1 MSHTEELLCQDSR
14 HIARI
19 SLQIQAA
26 KNLFVICDLL
36 TCIFNI
42 YVSYLPLAT
51 SFLKADDCLISC
63 SVARLYLTL
72 CDPMNCNTTGFSVHH
87 YLPEFAQ
94 THVHW
99 VSDAIQPSHSL
110 SPLSPLALNFSRHQ
124 GLFQRVSSSHQVAKV
139 LELQLQSFQWM
150 NLQGWFPL
158 GLNGL
163 ISLLSKGLSRVF
175 SSTTIQKHQF
185 FALSLL
191 YGPTLISICDYWK
204 SHSFDYT
211 DLCQQN
217 DLCFLIHCLGL
228 S

>member
-1 MSHTEELLCQDSR
+1 MSHTQELLCQDSSR
-14 HIARI
+14 IARI

-42 YVSYLPLAT
+42 YISYLPLAT
-51 SFLKADDCLISC
+51 SFLKANNCPISC
-63 SVARLYLTL
+63 SIVKLCLTL
-72 CDPMNCNTTGFSVHH
+72 CDPMNCSSASFSVHH

-99 VSDAIQPSHSL
+99 VSDAIRPSHSL
-110 SPLSPLALNFSRHQ
+110 SPPPPPALNFSQHQ
-124 GLFQRVSSSHQVAKV
+124 GLFQPVSSSHQVAKV

-150 NLQGWFPL
+150 NIEGWFPL
-158 GLNGL
+158 GLNAL

-185 FALSLL
+185 FVLSLL
-191 YGPTLISICDYWK
+191 YGPTLMSIYDYWK

-211 DLCQQN
+211 DLCW
-217 DLCFLIHCLGL
+217 
-228 S
+228 